1 MDSALLNGVVQALN
15 TVYSNTSSNEDRKL
29 SDKYL
34 EGIRDMPEAPFLGLH
49 LAYATS
55 QLPSHV
61 RHFGLGLIESVI
73 KYKWKSS
80 TYSDDQREIIKSSIF
95 QLCDSG
101 LGNNIQET
109 RLITEKLA
117 KIFVELAK
125 RTWPLEW
132 TSMDVQLRALYQ
144 KHMGGRILVLLFYK
158 SLAEDVFIF
167 EDDVVTSRKK
177 ELSTALMSVTVGT
190 GILHNML
197 SKPID
202 PSQTGVSNRQD
213 LQLLMQ
219 LIVADPDNEGWFT
232 RWSTA
237 IETLACAMTSKSENH
252 AQSDAERL
260 LVLTLNCLAVFLDW
274 VLLESV
280 IETRTLYRL
289 LQLHT
294 VQSNSVRLASADCLT
309 VLFSRNI
316 RPLDP
321 IRMTCLWQPLFAD
334 GQLDLIVAAWIGV
347 YAPYSSLNIEQA
359 QQDVFIPEC
368 DYIYLKR
375 LAHAIASLGNYQ
387 ICFRKNT
394 VCPQRFE
401 EYMQLILLM
410 ISHPSL
416 IVSGHAVSFL
426 LEAIKHDFI
435 RVSCLQPYI
444 LLILDKFLFKLLSRS
459 AMSNKSLPGY
469 RYAAIDFDTDFEI
482 DHASMGSTQRMTD
495 AIRLIPPI
503 LPDKVFEWLR
513 AKCTSMLNSPTI
525 SSSECQAIST
535 MTDCIMSGIPSESVR
550 GSDINQIELAKS
562 IMLLLV
568 QLIDYN
574 GNQNMA
580 IVIYQLQMIVAF
592 SEYMDLYPE
601 ILLKCLEKFF
611 GFVVYTQPNE
621 KDFIQQQKILSE
633 STRNLRRKA
642 AASLVRIGSTMPNLL
657 QPLLPQ
663 IMPLVSNY
671 IQSSQLMRIEQTLM
685 IEFLVAIICGSSMEI
700 HSKSSMLQD
709 VLAWDLAH
717 FKSFEP
723 YSVFDVQFF
732 DSIGVNT
739 LVQMEREL
747 KATKSPVGKAHDM
760 LGAATSL
767 RNSWSASFN
776 AIWNY
781 LKRIRHS
788 QLNKI
793 SDGSAGAPIA
803 VSNVWPEIVVH
814 ILPQILATI
823 KCIHES
829 WSPKVLSTLPPDF
842 AQLRLLTK
850 TERAMLLGSYFAEKD
865 HEDTSVLDPESAF
878 EDHLKRICGWFGR
891 MREISYQLLATLSTM
906 GTDFY
911 LIQNLPDT
919 IISSQV
925 LLPILPVFFQIVVKK
940 LIDLWRDH
948 LVTSTE
954 DQVSDS
960 IHHYCDDEENNDESE
975 EILADRLLRD
985 VTRVYADL
993 WFAILMPFAEKNPK
1007 RKVEGGSITAGQ
1019 VDHPSS
1025 PAKLVFQNT
1034 NLVMFFFANESLVRS
1049 FLGTMSLLMGVKDT
1063 FACKRSLAMCM
1074 TLTSHLVKDT
1084 AFHEMVG
1091 KDFLVSALEVLHDGY
1106 QQVNHS
1112 DAIGLITEIYMQL
1125 HSVSRIPF
1133 NTMASIPGMTIDV
1146 LQRFEEELTS
1156 KRTVKEQHVVVRTML
1171 KSVTGV
1177 ELSERFKKATI
1188 FVLNLSEKNMFAA
1201 VKSDTHHA
1209 DIIEKETIEPV
1220 LSTFFD
1226 RHEQ

>member
-1 MDSALLNGVVQALN
+1 MFNLYNLALLNGVVQALN

-29 SDKYL
+29 SDKVYL

-294 VQSNSVRLASADCLT
+294 VQSNS
-309 VLFSRNI
+309 
-316 RPLDP
+316 
-321 IRMTCLWQPLFAD
+321 
-334 GQLDLIVAAWIGV
+334 LDLIVAAWIGV

-435 RVSCLQPYI
+435 RV
-444 LLILDKFLFKLLSRS
+444 RS

-823 KCIHES
+823 KQS

-919 IISSQV
+919 IISS
-925 LLPILPVFFQIVVKK
+925 

-1091 KDFLVSALEVLHDGY
+1091 KDFLVSALE
-1106 QQVNHS
+1106 
-1112 DAIGLITEIYMQL
+1112 
-1125 HSVSRIPF
+1125 
-1133 NTMASIPGMTIDV
+1133 
-1146 LQRFEEELTS
+1146 RFEEELTS